1 MLPLLLLACAEPV
14 TVHGTVTDA
23 WGTPVPGATV
33 VLEGVVDRW
42 TAGADGTFTVE
53 ADTPPATVI
62 AGAPG
67 YMRGSAPVARG
78 DDAPRRQEVRI
89 ALWPDP
95 ANPGFFGVGPSGYAH
110 LPARTLTPL
119 RPERPLASGETAF
132 PALTL
137 PAEAVI
143 PPGTTR
149 FVHKSTVRA
158 QEVRAM
164 DLRLSRLTEA
174 PPALRPATATTPW
187 WIRADEVP
195 FEIDGMPGRDAYLLK
210 LAAPLPAGVYAWHAG
225 GTLEL
230 RDSDALA
237 VLPRARLL
245 AWPFRVDG
253 PPTSAAAD
261 TDAATP

>member
-1 MLPLLLLACAEPV
+1 MLPLLLLACAQPV
-14 TVHGTVTDA
+14 VIHGTVTDA

-53 ADTPPATVI
+53 AETRPAAVI
-62 AGAPG
+62 AGAQG
-67 YMRGSAPVARG
+67 YMRGSAALAHG
-78 DDAPRRQEVRI
+78 EDAPRSQEVRI

-119 RPERPLASGETAF
+119 RPDRPLPDGETAF

-137 PAEAVI
+137 PPDAVVA
-143 PPGTTR
+143 PTTTR

-164 DLRLSRLTEA
+164 DLRLSRLVEA
-174 PPALRPATATTPW
+174 PVSLRPTGTTATW

-210 LAAPLPAGVYAWHAG
+210 LGEALPPGVYAWHAG
-225 GTLEL
+225 STLEL
-230 RDSDALA
+230 RDADALA

-245 AWPFRVDG
+245 AWPFRIAD
-253 PPTSAAAD
+253 PSAP
-261 TDAATP
+261 AT

>member
-1 MLPLLLLACAEPV
+1 MHPLLLLACAEPV
-14 TVHGTVTDA
+14 VIHGTVTDA

-42 TAGADGTFTVE
+42 TAGADGTFTVQT
-53 ADTPPATVI
+53 DDPPGTVI
-62 AGAPG
+62 AGADG
-67 YMRGSAPVARG
+67 YMRGTATVVHG
-78 DDAPRRQEVRI
+78 DDAPRIQDVRI

-119 RPERPLASGETAF
+119 RPTRPLPGGETAF

-137 PAEAVI
+137 PPDARVA
-143 PPGTTR
+143 PDTTR

-164 DLRLSRLTEA
+164 DLRLSRLVEA
-174 PPALRPATATTPW
+174 PETLRPADAGGAW
-187 WIRADEVP
+187 WIGADDIP
-195 FEIDGMPGRDAYLLK
+195 FTVDGMPGRDAYLLK
-210 LAAPLPAGVYAWHAG
+210 LAAPLAPGVYAWHTG

-237 VLPRARLL
+237 LLPRARLL
-245 AWPFRVDG
+245 AWPFRVES
-253 PPTSAAAD
+253 T
-261 TDAATP
+261 ATPTK